1 MPSAAWVR
9 RSRVRRL
16 VPISAADR
24 WQFAQV
30 HRHRDGQAGPGG
42 DLATSA
48 GDVDTD
54 WRDRR
59 VDARALGLRRREDV
73 DQRGQP
79 GGEAPIA
86 GEQPDVHDVDGSKAV
101 ACATGSTGQTRIASW
116 RRDGTRLTAS
126 EEIIR
131 WLWSVVMKMVAREE
145 T

>member
-59 VDARALGLRRREDV
+59 GDARALGLRPREGGE
-73 DQRGQP
+73 QRGP
-79 GGEAPIA
+79 PRGETPIA
-86 GEQPDVHDVDGSKAV
+86 GEEPHVKAGDGSKAV
-101 ACATGSTGQTRIASW
+101 S
-116 RRDGTRLTAS
+116 DD
-126 EEIIR
+126 
-131 WLWSVVMKMVAREE
+131 
-145 T
+145 